1 MENTENTENRL
12 RVFKGEKKQPLKPL
26 NAHKSLIFSHL
37 LQYASPLYIHIYI
50 YIYTYTV
57 YSNRIVH
64 SGKSTITLWNFKK
77 VNMYLN

>member
-37 LQYASPLYIHIYI
+37 LRYASPFYI